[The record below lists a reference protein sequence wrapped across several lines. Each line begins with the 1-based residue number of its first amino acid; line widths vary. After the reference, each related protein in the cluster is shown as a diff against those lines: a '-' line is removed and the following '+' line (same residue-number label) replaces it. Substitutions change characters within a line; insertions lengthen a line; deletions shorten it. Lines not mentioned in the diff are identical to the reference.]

1 MVTTL
6 TIVLAVVIAV
16 NVWLMIRSAKREKQR
31 RKLLQERMD
40 EFDDTIGELTNNLG
54 RAKERVREG
63 QSLLASMK
71 KDYQRLLAE
80 HEDLKLSYQRAV
92 KERDDVKE
100 KYSELLVKRADLL
113 AEIERLK
120 EDPVDGGEPTV
131 HDQPG
136 EPAGKPLPDFKI
148 DFDELRKS
156 YDELAKN
163 YNAISQKWENPSKT
177 YLVNHIIKAYN
188 VRNQTALAKALGV
201 DKSVIN
207 RMIK

>member
-6 TIVLAVVIAV
+6 TIILAVALAV
-16 NVWLMIRSAKREKQR
+16 NVWLMISATKREKQR

-40 EFDDTIGELTNNLG
+40 EFDETIGELTNNLG

-80 HEDLKLSYQRAV
+80 CEDLKLNCQRAR
-92 KERDDVKE
+92 KERDDVKA
-100 KYSELLVKRADLL
+100 KYGALLQKRDELL

-120 EDPVDGGEPTV
+120 EGPVDGGEPTV

-136 EPAGKPLPDFKI
+136 EPAGKPLPDLTVGGKPHGDPHAGHQEPVDGGGPKDDVKPVLPKAAKRTHNKKI
-148 DFDELRKS
+148 K
-156 YDELAKN
+156 K
-163 YNAISQKWENPSKT
+163 
-177 YLVNHIIKAYN
+177 
-188 VRNQTALAKALGV
+188 
-201 DKSVIN
+201 
-207 RMIK
+207 